1 MPDAPGFAVLPIE
14 DGRPHAAWLP
24 CRACRMRNAPS
35 RISPP
40 TINIPTMST
49 PTDKSNSRRR
59 FLRTSVALVP
69 IASVAGCDLRSPPSS
84 GSPSGA
90 ASAASASAERAPYK
104 PTFFDAKEWAFVQAA
119 VDRLIP
125 ADAEGPGALE
135 TGVPEF
141 IDRQMETPYAH
152 GATWYMQGP
161 FQQGVPELGY
171 QLKLVPRDIYRLGI
185 AAVNRYCEKA
195 HGKAFADLDAPTRDS
210 VLGALEKGA
219 APIDD
224 VPSAVF
230 FGQLLQN
237 TREGYFCDPVH
248 GGNRDMAAWKMIGF
262 PGARADFMDFVNQ
275 NGKPYPYGPVS
286 INGERT

>member
-1 MPDAPGFAVLPIE
+1 
-14 DGRPHAAWLP
+14 
-24 CRACRMRNAPS
+24 
-35 RISPP
+35 
-40 TINIPTMST
+40 MST
-49 PTDKSNSRRR
+49 PTDTSNSRRR

-219 APIDD
+219 TPIDD

>member
-1 MPDAPGFAVLPIE
+1 MAAVPGI
-14 DGRPHAAWLP
+14 PHAE
-24 CRACRMRNAPS
+24 CAP
-35 RISPP
+35 R
-40 TINIPTMST
+40 TTFHNDHHPTMST
-49 PTDKSNSRRR
+49 PPDKPNSRRR

-69 IASVAGCDLRSPPSS
+69 IASVAGCDLRSSS
-84 GSPSGA
+84 SSTTAGN
-90 ASAASASAERAPYK
+90 ASTASVGAERAPYK

-135 TGVPEF
+135 SGVPEF

-195 HGKAFADLDAPTRDS
+195 HGKVFADLDAPTRDT
-210 VLGALEKGA
+210 VLGALEKGDA
-219 APIDD
+219 QIDD

-248 GGNRDMAAWKMIGF
+248 GGNHDMAAWKMIGF

-286 INGERT
+286 INGERS

>member
-1 MPDAPGFAVLPIE
+1 
-14 DGRPHAAWLP
+14 
-24 CRACRMRNAPS
+24 
-35 RISPP
+35 
-40 TINIPTMST
+40 MST
-49 PTDKSNSRRR
+49 PPDKPNSRRQ

-69 IASVAGCDLRSPPSS
+69 IASLAGCERS
-84 GSPSGA
+84 GTGA
-90 ASAASASAERAPYK
+90 ASNTAPGAGAQVAAEPYK
-104 PTFFDAKEWAFVQAA
+104 PKFFDAKEWDFVTAA

-125 ADAEGPGALE
+125 ADAEGPGALD

-141 IDRQMETPYAH
+141 IDRQMETPYAS

-161 FQQGVPELGY
+161 FREGVAELGY

-185 AAVNRYCEKA
+185 AAVNRYCDKQ
-195 HGKAFADLDAPTRDS
+195 HGKPFAALDAAQRDQ
-210 VLGALEKGA
+210 LLAALESGA
-219 APIDD
+219 AQIDD
-224 VPSAVF
+224 VPPQVF

-248 GGNRDMAAWKMIGF
+248 GGNRGMAAWKMIGF

-275 NGKPYPYGPVS
+275 DGKAYPYGPVS

>member
-1 MPDAPGFAVLPIE
+1 
-14 DGRPHAAWLP
+14 
-24 CRACRMRNAPS
+24 
-35 RISPP
+35 
-40 TINIPTMST
+40 MST
-49 PTDKSNSRRR
+49 PPDKPNSRRH
-59 FLRTSVALVP
+59 FLRSSVALVP
-69 IASVAGCDLRSPPSS
+69 IASLAGCDLRPSS
-84 GSPSGA
+84 AAATTAGGATA
-90 ASAASASAERAPYK
+90 ASADAAPAPYK
-104 PTFFDAKEWAFVQAA
+104 PTFFDAREWAFVQAA

-135 TGVPEF
+135 AGVPEF

-152 GATWYMQGP
+152 GALWYMQGP

-185 AAVNRYCEKA
+185 AAVDRYCTKA
-195 HGKAFADLDAPTRDS
+195 HGKPFAELDAAARAA
-210 VLGALEKGA
+210 VLGALEKGSA
-219 APIDD
+219 QIDD
-224 VPSAVF
+224 VPPAVF

-248 GGNRDMAAWKMIGF
+248 GGNRGMAAWKMIGF

>member
-1 MPDAPGFAVLPIE
+1 
-14 DGRPHAAWLP
+14 
-24 CRACRMRNAPS
+24 
-35 RISPP
+35 
-40 TINIPTMST
+40 MST
-49 PTDKSNSRRR
+49 PPDKPNSRRH
-59 FLRTSVALVP
+59 FLRSSVALVP
-69 IASVAGCDLRSPPSS
+69 LASLAGCDLRPSS
-84 GSPSGA
+84 AAATTVGGARA
-90 ASAASASAERAPYK
+90 ASADAAQAPYK
-104 PTFFDAKEWAFVQAA
+104 PTFFDAREWAFVQAA

-135 TGVPEF
+135 AGVPEF

-152 GATWYMQGP
+152 GALWYMQGP

-185 AAVNRYCEKA
+185 AAVDRFCTKK
-195 HGKAFADLDAPTRDS
+195 HGKAFADLDAATRDA
-210 VLGALEKGA
+210 VLGALEKGSA
-219 APIDD
+219 QIDD
-224 VPSAVF
+224 VPPVVL

-248 GGNRDMAAWKMIGF
+248 GGNRGMAAWKMIGF

>member
-1 MPDAPGFAVLPIE
+1 MTT
-14 DGRPHAAWLP
+14 
-24 CRACRMRNAPS
+24 
-35 RISPP
+35 PP
-40 TINIPTMST
+40 EKP
-49 PTDKSNSRRR
+49 NSRRQ
-59 FLRTSVALVP
+59 FLRSSVALVP
-69 IASVAGCDLRSPPSS
+69 IASLAGCDSHSS
-84 GSPSGA
+84 SASAGG
-90 ASAASASAERAPYK
+90 ASAASAAAAPTEARDYK

-141 IDRQMETPYAH
+141 IDRQMDTPYAH

-171 QLKLVPRDIYRLGI
+171 QLKLVPRDLYRLGI
-185 AAVNRYCEKA
+185 AAVNRFCEKT
-195 HGKAFADLDAPTRDS
+195 HGGAFADLDAATRDG
-210 VLGALEKGA
+210 VLGALEKGS

-224 VPSAVF
+224 VPAAAF

-237 TREGYFCDPVH
+237 AREGYFCDPVH
-248 GGNRDMAAWKMIGF
+248 GGNRGMAAWKMIGF

-286 INGERT
+286 INGERS

>member
-1 MPDAPGFAVLPIE
+1 
-14 DGRPHAAWLP
+14 
-24 CRACRMRNAPS
+24 
-35 RISPP
+35 
-40 TINIPTMST
+40 MST
-49 PTDKSNSRRR
+49 PPDKPNSRRH
-59 FLRTSVALVP
+59 FLRSSVALVP
-69 IASVAGCDLRSPPSS
+69 IASLAGCDLRPSS
-84 GSPSGA
+84 AAATTAGGAPA
-90 ASAASASAERAPYK
+90 ASADAAQAPYK
-104 PTFFDAKEWAFVQAA
+104 PTFFDAREWAFVQAA

-135 TGVPEF
+135 AGVPEF

-152 GATWYMQGP
+152 GALWYMQGP

-185 AAVNRYCEKA
+185 AAVDRYCTKA
-195 HGKAFADLDAPTRDS
+195 HGKPFADLDAATRDA
-210 VLGALEKGA
+210 VLGALEKSSA
-219 APIDD
+219 QIDD
-224 VPSAVF
+224 VPPAVF

-248 GGNRDMAAWKMIGF
+248 GGNRGMAAWKMIGF

>member
-1 MPDAPGFAVLPIE
+1 
-14 DGRPHAAWLP
+14 
-24 CRACRMRNAPS
+24 
-35 RISPP
+35 
-40 TINIPTMST
+40 MST
-49 PTDKSNSRRR
+49 PPDKPNSRRR

-69 IASVAGCDLRSPPSS
+69 IASVAGCDLRSS
-84 GSPSGA
+84 SPSATTAGNA
-90 ASAASASAERAPYK
+90 HAASASAERAPYK

-135 TGVPEF
+135 SGVPEF

-195 HGKAFADLDAPTRDS
+195 HGKAFAELDAPTRDT
-210 VLGALEKGA
+210 VLGALENGG
-219 APIDD
+219 APIED
-224 VPSAVF
+224 VPPGVF

-248 GGNRDMAAWKMIGF
+248 GGNHDMAAWKMIGF
-262 PGARADFMDFVNQ
+262 PGTRYNYLDWIDRHNERF
-275 NGKPYPYGPVS
+275 PLPPVS
-286 INGERT
+286 LEGRAEWTTKAG

>member
-1 MPDAPGFAVLPIE
+1 MPGM
-14 DGRPHAAWLP
+14 PHAECARP
-24 CRACRMRNAPS
+24 GPEIPNDQH
-35 RISPP
+35 
-40 TINIPTMST
+40 PTMST
-49 PTDKSNSRRR
+49 SPDKPNSRRR

-69 IASVAGCDLRSPPSS
+69 IASVAGCDLRSS
-84 GSPSGA
+84 SPSATTGNA
-90 ASAASASAERAPYK
+90 PGASAGAERAPYK

-135 TGVPEF
+135 SGVPEF

-185 AAVNRYCEKA
+185 AAVNRYCEKT
-195 HGKAFADLDAPTRDS
+195 HGKAFAELDAPTRDT
-210 VLGALEKGA
+210 VLGALEKGGA
-219 APIDD
+219 QIDD
-224 VPSAVF
+224 VPPGVF

-248 GGNRDMAAWKMIGF
+248 GGNHDMATWKMIGF

-275 NGKPYPYGPVS
+275 SGKPYPYGPVS
-286 INGERT
+286 INGERS